1 MAHVNKKTL
10 FLISLAVLAVSLS
23 FIVAEQVNAIAV
35 GNTVQFTANTN
46 IRSCASTGCGIIT
59 TATSGSTAS
68 VIGGPQYANGYEW
81 WNVRL
86 SSGTT
91 GWAVSNWMTV
101 VSAPAP
107 APTLNMSVSP
117 TSISLGQS
125 VTVSW
130 SSTNATSCTGSRGG
144 SYPTSGSFNHTPPS
158 LPYTYGMT
166 CTGSG
171 GSVTRSVTVSQVAA
185 SPPTLSVSVNPT
197 SITAGQST
205 TFSWSS
211 SNATNCTGSRGGS
224 YPTSGSFVDYPSSTT
239 TYGMTCTGPGGSI
252 TRSATVT
259 VSAAAS
265 PPTLS
270 VSVSPTSIN
279 LGESV
284 TFSWSSSNATSC
296 TGSRGGSYP
305 TSGSF
310 SHTPPSLPYTY
321 GMTCTGPGGS
331 VTQSATVS
339 QRATSPPVVSITSNP
354 ATITR
359 GQSATLGLGT
369 SNATSCNGSASPSD
383 SNWSGSITPVGGGNR
398 TVTPNQTTTYTL
410 SCSGPGGS
418 ASNSATVTVNVP
430 AGPTPLNVPGDNG
443 PITKLANQSLTLNW
457 GVSNVTNW
465 TITSVTGNF
474 SRSDGAVGATPQYCG
489 NTTSPST
496 CVTFEPPAP
505 PSGTYEVTH
514 VYTIAGFGSEVRDSL
529 EVVVR
534 NQQCRDG
541 RDNDGDGL
549 RDYPSDPGCS
559 AFNDDDETDPG
570 APPQCRDSRDNDF
583 DGRTDYPSD
592 PGGSTSDDN
601 H

>member
-1 MAHVNKKTL
+1 MAHINKKTL
-10 FLISLAVLAVSLS
+10 FIISFGVLVVVSS
-23 FIVAEQVNAIAV
+23 FMFAQDVDAIAV

-59 TATSGSTAS
+59 TAPSGSTAS

-130 SSTNATSCTGSRGG
+130 SSTNTTSCTGSRGG
-144 SYPTSGSFNHTPPS
+144 SYPTSGSFSHTPPS

-185 SPPTLSVSVNPT
+185 SPPTLSVSV
-197 SITAGQST
+197 
-205 TFSWSS
+205 
-211 SNATNCTGSRGGS
+211 
-224 YPTSGSFVDYPSSTT
+224 
-239 TYGMTCTGPGGSI
+239 
-252 TRSATVT
+252 
-259 VSAAAS
+259 
-265 PPTLS
+265 
-270 VSVSPTSIN
+270 SPTSIF

-339 QRATSPPVVSITSNP
+339 QKSASPPVVSITSNP

-359 GQSATLGLGT
+359 GQSAT
-369 SNATSCNGSASPSD
+369 
-383 SNWSGSITPVGGGNR
+383 
-398 TVTPNQTTTYTL
+398 
-410 SCSGPGGS
+410 
-418 ASNSATVTVNVP
+418 
-430 AGPTPLNVPGDNG
+430 
-443 PITKLANQSLTLNW
+443 
-457 GVSNVTNW
+457 
-465 TITSVTGNF
+465 
-474 SRSDGAVGATPQYCG
+474 
-489 NTTSPST
+489 
-496 CVTFEPPAP
+496 
-505 PSGTYEVTH
+505 
-514 VYTIAGFGSEVRDSL
+514 
-529 EVVVR
+529 
-534 NQQCRDG
+534 
-541 RDNDGDGL
+541 
-549 RDYPSDPGCS
+549 
-559 AFNDDDETDPG
+559 
-570 APPQCRDSRDNDF
+570 
-583 DGRTDYPSD
+583 
-592 PGGSTSDDN
+592 
-601 H
+601 